1 MVKLVRVCQMMM
13 QYVQYKSEQQFTAQ
27 QMAEEDQNELQV
39 RMLVWDSGGGWGG
52 VIEGIRPSVVRPGT
66 MPPATLL
73 GSLPLQAHSNLM
85 SDPPDNSCHSLP
97 QPLLILQA
105 HISLMPNME
114 LGGLAQGLQKLERDY
129 RGVADA
135 DMDAMFQ
142 QVGGG
147 AGR

>member
-1 MVKLVRVCQMMM
+1 
-13 QYVQYKSEQQFTAQ
+13 
-27 QMAEEDQNELQV
+27 
-39 RMLVWDSGGGWGG
+39 
-52 VIEGIRPSVVRPGT
+52 
-66 MPPATLL
+66 
-73 GSLPLQAHSNLM
+73 
-85 SDPPDNSCHSLP
+85 
-97 QPLLILQA
+97 
-105 HISLMPNME
+105 MPNME